1 MSKYLL
7 KLLQLQSMQKCALET
22 KLDLLFIASTFTTA
36 IGTKICLDHWYGA
49 ENVFYFFVD
58 YLIIL
63 WQTLTVNVTL
73 FMCQFI
79 NIFQTQSS
87 QLSMDPSDTG
97 SCLHEKTKTFPNS
110 SYQMAVRQYQDLTVL
125 LFPWENCRKANFPV
139 LKTDRKNS

>member
-22 KLDLLFIASTFTTA
+22 KLDLLFIAST
-36 IGTKICLDHWYGA
+36 LYGA

-87 QLSMDPSDTG
+87 
-97 SCLHEKTKTFPNS
+97 
-110 SYQMAVRQYQDLTVL
+110 
-125 LFPWENCRKANFPV
+125 
-139 LKTDRKNS
+139 